1 MARYCALIA
10 GASGVVGRGLVRYLA
25 RETDWEVIG
34 VARRAPAAPLGCPL
48 VQVDLADAAACSAQ
62 LGQLRRV
69 THVLYCGRA
78 AQTAAGKEPIDLNV
92 AMLRNLLDAL
102 EPAAPGLQHVHL
114 LQGSKFYGSDLGPYK
129 TPARESDPRVA
140 ENNWYYAQQD
150 FIIERSRGK
159 AWHWSASRPH
169 AICDGEPDI
178 ARSLP
183 KLIAVYAAIAKELGE
198 ALTFPGTA
206 ANFHALYQCVDA
218 TLLAQA
224 IAWIVTTPAC
234 ADQAFNVTNGDF
246 IRWEN
251 LWPRFAGYFGMPV
264 GPVKT
269 VKLQQVMADKAP
281 VWERIVARH
290 ELRPV
295 PFAETALWPYGD
307 FVFTPGYDIMSDT
320 LKLRQTG
327 FDRCMDTEKMF
338 IGLFERLRAAR
349 VVP

>member
-1 MARYCALIA
+1 VARYCALIA

-25 RETDWEVIG
+25 RQNDWEVIG
-34 VARRAPAAPLGCPL
+34 VARRAPAVALGCSL
-48 VQVDLADAAACSAQ
+48 VQVDLADAAACRAQ

-69 THVLYCGRA
+69 THMLYCGRA
-78 AQTAAGKEPIDLNV
+78 APTAAGKEPIDLNL

-159 AWHWSASRPH
+159 TWRWSASRPH

-183 KLIAVYAAIAKELGE
+183 KVIAVYAAIAKELGE
-198 ALTFPGTA
+198 PLTFPGTA

-224 IAWIVTTPAC
+224 IAWMVTTPAC

-264 GPVKT
+264 GQVKT
-269 VKLQQVMADKAP
+269 VKLQQSMADKGP

-290 ELRPV
+290 ALRPV
-295 PFAETALWPYGD
+295 AYKDTALWSYGD

-320 LKLRQTG
+320 LKLRQAG

-338 IGLFERLRAAR
+338 IELFERLRAAR
-349 VVP
+349 VIP

>member
-25 RETDWEVIG
+25 RQNDWEVIG
-34 VARRAPAAPLGCPL
+34 VARRAPAVALGCSL
-48 VQVDLADAAACSAQ
+48 VQVDLADAAACRAQ

-69 THVLYCGRA
+69 THMLYCGRA
-78 AQTAAGKEPIDLNV
+78 APTAAGKEPIDLNL

-150 FIIERSRGK
+150 FIVERSRGK
-159 AWHWSASRPH
+159 AWRWSASRPH
-169 AICDGEPDI
+169 AICDGEPNI

-198 ALTFPGTA
+198 PLTFPGTA

-224 IAWIVTTPAC
+224 IAWMVRTPAC

-264 GPVKT
+264 GQVKT
-269 VKLQQVMADKAP
+269 VKLQQSMADKGP

-290 ELRPV
+290 ALRPV
-295 PFAETALWPYGD
+295 PFAETALWSYGD

-338 IGLFERLRAAR
+338 IELFERLRAAR
-349 VVP
+349 VIP